1 MNALIKINQSEIN
14 GEAVQTVEARN
25 LYEQLGLNPVNWA
38 RWSQANIEQS
48 AFAVKGEDWEG
59 FFVMKNGNQTTD
71 YVLTLDFA
79 KRLAMMAKTEK
90 GEEVRKYFIAC
101 EKQLKSTVVHF
112 LIPKTLPEALRLA
125 ADLADKN
132 EVLQAKIESDAPKV
146 EFHDKVCEAVNG
158 QTIQEVAKVLG
169 TGQNRLFQ
177 WLRNEGL
184 LMTSNQPYQEFIDR
198 GYFRVTQRQYNDHRG
213 ESHTYTRTLVT
224 GKGLSYVQKRF
235 MAEAA

>member
-1 MNALIKINQSEIN
+1 MNELINH
-14 GEAVQTVEARN
+14 VQTMSSLDIAKLTSKNHGDVLRDIRVIFNECEIDQSTFASIYLDSMNREKSCFMLPKREALLITSSYSAKQR
-25 LYEQLGLNPVNWA
+25 LKIID
-38 RWSQANIEQS
+38 RWQEL
-48 AFAVKGEDWEG
+48 EG
-59 FFVMKNGNQTTD
+59 TPGN
-71 YVLTLDFA
+71 
-79 KRLAMMAKTEK
+79 
-90 GEEVRKYFIAC
+90 
-101 EKQLKSTVVHF
+101 VHF

-132 EVLQAKIESDAPKV
+132 EVLQAKIEADAPKV

-177 WLRNEGL
+177 WFRREGL
-184 LMTSNQPYQEFIDR
+184 LMPNNQPYQEFIDR
-198 GYFRVTQRQYNDHRG
+198 GYFRVTQRQYTDPRG

-224 GKGLSYVQKRF
+224 GRGLSYVQKRF